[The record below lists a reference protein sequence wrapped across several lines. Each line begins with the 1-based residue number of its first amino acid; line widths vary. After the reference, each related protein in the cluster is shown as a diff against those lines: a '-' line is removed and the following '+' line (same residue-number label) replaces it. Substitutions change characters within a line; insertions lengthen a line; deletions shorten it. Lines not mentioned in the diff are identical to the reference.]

1 MRNKIYLMLIVVLL
15 LGLLSACSSIGGS
28 SANQAVVRQ
37 MTVTGTGKIT
47 LTPNLAYISVGVH
60 TEMADVNEAL
70 ASNTSQAQKVAD
82 ALKSLNVEAKDI
94 QTTSFNVY
102 PQKNYG
108 PNGEVLDTI
117 YVVDNSVYIT
127 VRDLSK
133 LGQILSAVVSSGA
146 NNINGINFDISNRE
160 EAISQARK
168 AAIDDAKKQ
177 ADELAKAAG
186 VTLGP
191 VQTLYIS
198 SNPTPLPVYEAKGG
212 ASMSASANVPV
223 SAGQMIIQ
231 IDVSITYALK

>member
-1 MRNKIYLMLIVVLL
+1 MRNKLYLILIVVLL
-15 LGLLSACSSIGGS
+15 VGLLSACSSIAGT
-28 SANQAVVRQ
+28 SADKTTIRQ

-60 TEMADVNEAL
+60 TELADVNEAL
-70 ASNTSQAQKVAD
+70 ASNTAQAQKVSD
-82 ALKSLNVEAKDI
+82 GLKSFNVDAKDI

-102 PQKNYG
+102 PQKNYD
-108 PNGEVLDTI
+108 PNGVVLDTK

-133 LGQILSAVVSSGA
+133 LGQILNAVVSSGA
-146 NNINGINFDISNRE
+146 NNINGINFDVSNSD

-177 ADELAKAAG
+177 ADELAKTAG
-186 VTLGP
+186 VTLGL
-191 VQTLYIS
+191 VQTIYIS
-198 SNPTPLPVYEAKGG
+198 GNPTPLPVYEAKGG
-212 ASMSASANVPV
+212 ASMSAGANVPV

>member
-1 MRNKIYLMLIVVLL
+1 M
-15 LGLLSACSSIGGS
+15 S
-28 SANQAVVRQ
+28 
-37 MTVTGTGKIT
+37 
-47 LTPNLAYISVGVH
+47 
-60 TEMADVNEAL
+60 L